1 MANDEKLEPYSVFSA
16 RQKITIV
23 GLTVVSIAMV
33 IALPVNVYYPALNAI
48 KEVIHVPCRK
58 CDTAKGN
65 STVYTEEKIDP
76 RI

>member
-48 KEVIHVPCRK
+48 KEVIHVPSCRK
-58 CDTAKGN
+58 CDTPRVIHTKD
-65 STVYTEEKIDP
+65 KIDP
-76 RI
+76 T